1 MAPGLTATLPT
12 HTPTSEKQIPR
23 SIFPDG
29 IKTSGQHPPLYHQL
43 SPYQDFP
50 HDISAATVWNA
61 DDYKDNPE
69 RWTHCFAD
77 DELAEM
83 SKAADE
89 FQDSGVPL
97 TGISKVTLKGNHADS
112 NR

>member
-12 HTPTSEKQIPR
+12 YTLISEKQVPR

-29 IKTSGQHPPLYHQL
+29 IKTSGQHPPLYHRL

-50 HDISAATVWNA
+50 YDISGATVWNA

-69 RWTHCFAD
+69 RWTHRFTD
-77 DELAEM
+77 DEVAEM
-83 SKAADE
+83 SEAANR
-89 FQDSGVPL
+89 FRDSGVPL
-97 TGISKVTLKGNHADS
+97 TGISKVTLIQHHA
-112 NR
+112 